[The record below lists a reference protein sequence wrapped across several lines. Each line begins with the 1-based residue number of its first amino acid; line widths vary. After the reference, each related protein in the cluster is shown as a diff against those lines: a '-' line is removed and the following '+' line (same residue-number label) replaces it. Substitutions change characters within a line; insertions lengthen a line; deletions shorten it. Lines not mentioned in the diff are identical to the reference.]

1 MNKLKSGDYAYI
13 KADLKNI
20 GGAELSICFI
30 NEETRKITWTG
41 TGVYTDG
48 NAVNVKYLSGVITKG
63 IKVYTGTLP
72 ASLELL
78 EDITDVS
85 NGTLAFVTNK
95 SASSE
100 YIENLIYVASI
111 SGTKI
116 NWESSGIYY
125 TVNTQSI
132 VTLCNYLKLVQSDMY
147 MYLAGT
153 DPNDISKK
161 KWYAVNVPV
170 DNNYKHLENIPLING
185 EYFLGNLDETKART
199 AVSKSGVIGGY
210 DMCIT
215 DDTIN
220 AIWETPENF

>member
-1 MNKLKSGDYAYI
+1 MSKLKSGDYAYI
-13 KADLKNI
+13 KADLKNV

-30 NEETRKITWTG
+30 NEETRKITWAG
-41 TGVYTDG
+41 TGVFTDG
-48 NAVNVKYLSGVITKG
+48 NVVNVKYLSGVITKG

-100 YIENLIYVASI
+100 YTENLIYVASI

-147 MYLAGT
+147 MYIVGT

-161 KWYAVNVPV
+161 KWYTVNIPV
-170 DNNYKHLENIPLING
+170 DNNYKHLENLPLING

-199 AVSKSGVIGGY
+199 TVSKSGVIGGY

-220 AIWETPENF
+220 TIWEAPENF